1 MESKKFAWLKEGT
14 AAAILYRAETS
25 VTLFLFA
32 GISVILAWEARPP
45 WKGASEVKS
54 EKFRDLVALVDR
66 LRSPQG
72 CPWDREQT
80 FETLKPMMLEE
91 AYEVLDALDSGNRKE
106 FSAELGDLLFQI
118 VFLSKLAEEEG
129 SFGVGDVL
137 ESIITKMVR
146 RHPHIFAQVRAETS
160 QQVVDNWETIKRAE
174 EAGRAE
180 ETKSILAGVP
190 AMSALLT
197 ATRISRQAARAGFD
211 WSHVEEII
219 LKLHEEIDE
228 LKRAL
233 KKGTEGIVD
242 PEVEAEVGDL
252 LFVAVNI
259 ARFLGIDPE
268 SALRKTNQK
277 FVRRFQY
284 IEERLREEG
293 KDFKQSN
300 LEEMERLWQEAKNL
314 GGESK

>member
-1 MESKKFAWLKEGT
+1 
-14 AAAILYRAETS
+14 
-25 VTLFLFA
+25 
-32 GISVILAWEARPP
+32 
-45 WKGASEVKS
+45 
-54 EKFRDLVALVDR
+54 
-66 LRSPQG
+66 
-72 CPWDREQT
+72 
-80 FETLKPMMLEE
+80 MMLEE
-91 AYEVLDALDSGNRKE
+91 AYEVLDALDSGNRE
-106 FSAELGDLLFQI
+106 DFSAELGDLLFQI

-129 SFGVGDVL
+129 SFGVGDVI

-146 RHPHIFAQVRAETS
+146 RHPHIFGQVRAETS
-160 QQVVDNWETIKRAE
+160 QQVVANWETIKQVEKAE
-174 EAGRAE
+174 KAGERN
-180 ETKSILAGVP
+180 SILADVP

-233 KKGTEGIVD
+233 KKETEGAVD

-268 SALRKTNQK
+268 TALRKTNQK

-293 KDFKQSN
+293 KDIKESN
-300 LEEMERLWQEAKNL
+300 LEEMERLWQEAKNQ
-314 GGESK
+314 GVESK

>member
-1 MESKKFAWLKEGT
+1 MENKKFACLKEGT
-14 AAAILYRAETS
+14 TAAILYRVETS
-25 VTLFLFA
+25 VPLFLLA
-32 GISVILAWEARPP
+32 GISVILAWEATSLR
-45 WKGASEVKS
+45 KGAPEVKS

-91 AYEVLDALDSGNRKE
+91 AYEVLDALDSGNRME

-129 SFGVGDVL
+129 SFGVGDVI
-137 ESIITKMVR
+137 ESIIAKMVR
-146 RHPHIFAQVRAETS
+146 RHPHIFGQVRAETS

-174 EAGRAE
+174 KAGRVE
-180 ETKSILAGVP
+180 ETNSILAGVP

-211 WSHVEEII
+211 WSHVDEII

-233 KKGTEGIVD
+233 KKGSEGAVD

-259 ARFLGIDPE
+259 ARFLGFDPE
-268 SALRKTNQK
+268 TALRKTNQK

-284 IEERLREEG
+284 IEERLREAG
-293 KDFKQSN
+293 KDIKQSN
-300 LEEMERLWQEAKNL
+300 IEEMERLWQEAKNL
-314 GGESK
+314 GVESK